1 MKIEY
6 KDQMAEVQY
15 EATTVLNTRQK
26 AEVSVTKKD
35 SETTNPLDG
44 GQYTLYAGSDIRN
57 YTGEVIAT
65 KGTALQTV
73 TTGEDGS
80 AAYTVD
86 LPIANSY
93 YISETQAPYAYYR
106 NSSDVY
112 SFAFNYLPETTAKA
126 AFTHTF
132 TNDRTTAKIHIY
144 KVDKETGKAVP
155 QGDAKLEG
163 AVYGLYA
170 RDDIAHPDGATG
182 IIFHAGDLVATM
194 TTDAGGNAEVKNLY
208 LGNYYVKEITPSEG
222 YLLDEEEHDVVCDYE
237 GDLVAEVSRS
247 TTSPEQVIK
256 QPFQLIKVS
265 DNGDDTEAPVLSGA
279 GFTAY
284 LKSSLSVLED
294 GSYDFDSAKPVE
306 IGSKGETTLFTDAKG
321 HIVTQPI
328 PYGTYVVV
336 ETVTPHNMQPVRPF
350 EVRIVENHPTE
361 PQVWRVFIDR
371 EFTAKLR
378 VIKKDADTKQTVL
391 IPNTEFK
398 IFNLDKNEYVKMVTT
413 YPSKVTHTS
422 FFTDEDGDLILP
434 DVLKIGNYRIE
445 EVKAPYGYVLN
456 TNYVEVAVDS
466 DTFYETDP
474 DTYDA
479 IITVEYEDEPVV
491 GELTV
496 EKKGEILDGYKG
508 GLFADS
514 EEKEF
519 VYREGS
525 LAGAKFEV
533 YAAEDIYTAD
543 MQTDGDGNRTRYY
556 RKGELVGTLTTGEDG
571 KASISGLP
579 LGQYRVVETEAPYG
593 YVLNGE
599 EQLVTFVYVDDKTPV
614 IYENVTFTND
624 RQKLDMLSLIHI

>member
-1 MKIEY
+1 M
-6 KDQMAEVQY
+6 
-15 EATTVLNTRQK
+15 
-26 AEVSVTKKD
+26 
-35 SETTNPLDG
+35 
-44 GQYTLYAGSDIRN
+44 
-57 YTGEVIAT
+57 
-65 KGTALQTV
+65 
-73 TTGEDGS
+73 
-80 AAYTVD
+80 
-86 LPIANSY
+86 
-93 YISETQAPYAYYR
+93 
-106 NSSDVY
+106 
-112 SFAFNYLPETTAKA
+112 
-126 AFTHTF
+126 
-132 TNDRTTAKIHIY
+132 
-144 KVDKETGKAVP
+144 
-155 QGDAKLEG
+155 
-163 AVYGLYA
+163 
-170 RDDIAHPDGATG
+170 
-182 IIFHAGDLVATM
+182 
-194 TTDAGGNAEVKNLY
+194 
-208 LGNYYVKEITPSEG
+208 
-222 YLLDEEEHDVVCDYE
+222 
-237 GDLVAEVSRS
+237 
-247 TTSPEQVIK
+247 
-256 QPFQLIKVS
+256 
-265 DNGDDTEAPVLSGA
+265 
-279 GFTAY
+279 
-284 LKSSLSVLED
+284 
-294 GSYDFDSAKPVE
+294 
-306 IGSKGETTLFTDAKG
+306 
-321 HIVTQPI
+321 I

-336 ETVTPHNMQPVRPF
+336 ETVTPHNMETVRPF
-350 EVRIVENHPTE
+350 EVRIVENHPAE

-614 IYENVTFTND
+614 IYESVTFTND
-624 RQKLDMLSLIHI
+624 RQKLDMSVIKKDAEEDTPVAGAVFGLFAAEDIENVEDGGEVGFEGIAEYDSSELILNLSDRHGTLTEEMKDMGVDEVFYHEDFANDGGLVTLEEDAGMTLYEQIDNEVNLSVFHCYLCSGKNMGDVSKLPAGSYLMIDCSETMRRVREQLKDGQGKEHRTEQR